1 MEGHVVEWKG
11 LQGSML
17 PKRLNNQANKL
28 AKVTLLLA
36 IAGGLVME
44 GDFPFEVVKLKL
56 SGQRV

>member
-1 MEGHVVEWKG
+1 MVEWKG